1 MEKTIAERTMSN
13 KKNQHFVPR
22 FLLRNFSAGNDC
34 KSIGVWVIESEAYIP
49 YASIKHQACADYFYG
64 KGPELENAFETIEGR
79 IAPLLEYIA
88 LKRHLPEKFSE
99 DHVGLI
105 GFVVSLSLRTQYQAD
120 SVNENADALF
130 KAAFKDDPQV
140 KGEIDHLVIRNDGA
154 PALALSSLENCVI
167 VSLDLDY
174 KLLANKTNHK
184 FITSDNPVIKCNQF
198 YGYRDSLRGHLGFA
212 SAGLQLLLSI
222 DPDTCLLLYDRDTY
236 GVGAKKQ
243 SIVQL
248 CDLKDVDA
256 INTFEYLNAYKSL
269 YFNNEV
275 TEAYIRN
282 IADREKAHRRKLK
295 PEIVEY
301 KALDPSPGSEQSI
314 IQLCQ
319 PVIKQDLRLSF
330 VRILKKAK
338 KIGVHPGS
346 LDLREPELVQ
356 FLTKDRNTPPAWLDK
371 IPKLY
376 SRRS

>member
-1 MEKTIAERTMSN
+1 MSN

-22 FLLRNFSAGNDC
+22 FLLRNFSAGNDR

-49 YASIKHQACADYFYG
+49 RASIKHQACIDYFYG
-64 KGPELENAFETIEGR
+64 KGQELENAFETIEGHV
-79 IAPLLEYIA
+79 APLFKHIA
-88 LKRHLPEKFSE
+88 TKRHLPERFSE
-99 DHVGLI
+99 EHIGLV

-130 KAAFKDDPQV
+130 KAAFRDDPRV
-140 KGEIDHLVIRNDGA
+140 KGELDHLAIRSDGA
-154 PALALSSLENCVI
+154 PALALSSLEHCVI

-174 KLLANKTNHK
+174 KMLDNKTNHK

-222 DPDTCLLLYDRDTY
+222 DPNTCLLLYDRGIY
-236 GVGAKKQ
+236 GVGARKQ
-243 SIVQL
+243 SIVEL
-248 CDLKDVDA
+248 YDPKDVDA
-256 INTFEYLNAYKSL
+256 INTFEYLNANKSL
-269 YFNNEV
+269 YFNTEV

-282 IADREKAHRRKLK
+282 IADREKTHRRKLK

-301 KALDPSPGSEQSI
+301 KALDPSPGSEQSV
-314 IQLCQ
+314 IQLRQ
-319 PVIKQDLRLSF
+319 SAIKRDLRLSF

-338 KIGVHPGS
+338 KIGVRPGS

-356 FLTKDRNTPPAWLDK
+356 FLTKDGDTPPAWLDK